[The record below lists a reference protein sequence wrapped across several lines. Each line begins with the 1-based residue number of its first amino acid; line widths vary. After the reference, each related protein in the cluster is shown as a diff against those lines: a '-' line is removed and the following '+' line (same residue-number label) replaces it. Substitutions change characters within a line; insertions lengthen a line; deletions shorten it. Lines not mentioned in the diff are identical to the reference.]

1 MFKNKELEAKIVEL
15 EALNVKL
22 EGDLESQSTEQ
33 LEAVNAKLTEAS
45 DKLVT
50 AEASIVT
57 LTGEAEVKD
66 TKITDLEASQ
76 GEFDKKVD
84 AAVTA
89 EVAKLGEVEPIK
101 GSASTGKD
109 NIELNAEYK
118 QLAPGAERTEFRK
131 KNKDFKLITQ

>member
-1 MFKNKELEAKIVEL
+1 MFKNKELEAKIEEL
-15 EALNVKL
+15 EASKLKL
-22 EGDLESQSTEQ
+22 EGDLQSQSSEQ

-45 DKLVT
+45 EKLVT
-50 AEASIVT
+50 AEASIAT

-66 TKITDLEASQ
+66 TKITELEASQ
-76 GEFDKKVD
+76 EDFDKKVD

-109 NIELNAEYK
+109 NVELNAEYK
-118 QLAPGAERTEFRK
+118 QLAPGAERADFRK
-131 KNKDFKLITQ
+131 KNPDFKLTQK